1 MVVSDGCVTES
12 PLTLLTQQLHVYG
25 YARENA
31 EKYVGDSI
39 PKLAITQITQIVGIE
54 TQNAPCILESV
65 VVVPKK
71 GQ

>member
-12 PLTLLTQQLHVYG
+12 PLALLTQQLHVYG
-25 YARENA
+25 YAGENA

>member
-12 PLTLLTQQLHVYG
+12 PLTPLTQQLHVYG
-25 YARENA
+25 YAGENA